1 MSSGVKHVWVEM
13 GLRWRTASSL
23 FLIFFSFLKLSTQ
36 QALKKTADHLAVQRE
51 AVRGPGGCR
60 GSRLSWDVRL

>member
-13 GLRWRTASSL
+13 VGFTLEDGFLAVFNFL
-23 FLIFFSFLKLSTQ
+23 FFLKLSTQ

-51 AVRGPGGCR
+51 AVRGEVVGAAGFH
-60 GSRLSWDVRL
+60 GM